1 MTTIRNET
9 PRQKRI
15 RDKYSK
21 LDDEGKIADSVKVEQ
36 KIKRIKIMVRT
47 LLREIEEIEK
57 AL

>member
-1 MTTIRNET
+1 MTTMRNET